1 MSFYEILIYQTKT
14 IKRKQYLIYF
24 DYLANMKNITMEKIK
39 EIEKLIDSSPM
50 YDWNERDELIQKV
63 MKMST
68 KDRNLFYNLLK
79 NAK

>member
-1 MSFYEILIYQTKT
+1 
-14 IKRKQYLIYF
+14 
-24 DYLANMKNITMEKIK
+24 MKNITMEKIK

-63 MKMST
+63 MEMST